1 MLRAQREEWPDAGHC
16 DEIELVSADLADAYC
31 HMAVS
36 EKKLGNCAAPSTAPG
51 KYLVFTAM
59 LFGFKGAPLIMW
71 RFAAMLARLLQSL
84 IPMDEMPS
92 SCTCAGRWA

>member
-1 MLRAQREEWPDAGHC
+1 MLRAQREEWPDAGQC

-36 EKKLGNCAAPSTAPG
+36 EKELGNCAAPSTAPG

-59 LFGFKGAPLIMW
+59 LFGFKGAPPHHGAF
-71 RFAAMLARLLQSL
+71 RSHVGQAVTVAD
-84 IPMDEMPS
+84 PY
-92 SCTCAGRWA
+92 G